1 MSPITR
7 RLTGR
12 KAQPSPLRSRL
23 RAGDVA
29 HLGSAGLRARPS
41 RAALSALGIAIGIA
55 AMIAVVGV
63 STSSQER
70 LNSQLA
76 ALGTNMLTATVAESS
91 GREKLPFP
99 TDASSRVERIDGV
112 ESAAALAELRGVHV
126 FRNSAIDESLTGG
139 LTVSATELGLQD
151 VVGATLRSGTWL
163 NAASAT
169 LPAAV
174 LGATAAQR
182 LGISEPGSLIWL
194 GGHTV
199 TVVGI
204 LEPVGLA
211 AELDPTALI
220 GIPYAQ
226 KAFAYDGSPTRLY
239 ERSSETSVRAVQQLI
254 APSIQPSSP
263 GSVAVSRPSDALSA
277 QNAADEAFTG
287 LLLALGSIA
296 LLVGGIG
303 VANTMVISV
312 LERRREI
319 GLRRALGATRR
330 HIRLQFLAEA
340 LLLSALG
347 GVAGVLLGS
356 AASAAIALANGW
368 VPVIPLTVLAAGVG
382 ATLAIGGVAGLYPA
396 IRAARTPPTAA
407 LSS

>member
-1 MSPITR
+1 MKPRASRSSHHSSTAFVR
-7 RLTGR
+7 
-12 KAQPSPLRSRL
+12 RSRL
-23 RAGDVA
+23 RASDVS

-55 AMIAVVGV
+55 AMIAVVGI
-63 STSSQER
+63 SASGQER

-76 ALGTNMLTATVAESS
+76 ALGTNLLSAEVAAQP
-91 GREKLPFP
+91 GRPSLPFP
-99 TDASSRVERIDGV
+99 TDASARVERIDGV
-112 ESAAALAELRGVHV
+112 ESASAIAELRGVSV
-126 FRNSAIDESLTGG
+126 FRSSVIDPSLTGG
-139 LTVSATELGLQD
+139 LTVSAAELDLDQ
-151 VVGATLRSGTWL
+151 VVGAKLRSGAWL
-163 NAASAT
+163 NAATAT
-169 LPAAV
+169 LPAVV
-174 LGATAAQR
+174 LGATAAER
-182 LGISEPGSLIWL
+182 LGVSDAGTLVWL
-194 GGHTV
+194 GGHTT

-211 AELDPTALI
+211 AELDATAII

-226 KAFAYDGSPTRLY
+226 ARFSYDDAPTKLY
-239 ERSSETSVRAVQQLI
+239 ERSSDASVRAVQKLI
-254 APSIQPSSP
+254 APSIQPTGP
-263 GSVAVSRPSDALSA
+263 EMVAVSRPSDALA
-277 QNAADEAFTG
+277 AKNAADEAFTG

-347 GVAGVLLGS
+347 GIAGVVLGS
-356 AASAAIALANGW
+356 AVSAAIAIANGW
-368 VPVIPLTVLAAGVG
+368 VPVIPLPVLLAAVG
-382 ATLAIGGVAGLYPA
+382 ATLLIGAIAGLYPA
-396 IRAARTPPTAA
+396 VRASRTPPTAA